1 MGKKKRHHYIPRFY
15 LNGFIDP
22 ANEPFVWVYQKGE
35 TGIIKTTAENI
46 ALEKHYYSFTTP
58 SGDKD
63 SETFENVLSEM
74 EGKAAPV
81 VQKIKNYETLDKDD
95 RAIFAVFL
103 AFMLTRVPNYRQN
116 TAKMSVELFK
126 KITKLTA
133 STPELFDATIRT
145 IEEDLGEK
153 IDYPHEELREFLLE
167 GNFDITPNPEQ
178 SLQHVNAE
186 LAPVF
191 YEMNW
196 IFLKSTDRFEFL
208 TSDNPLVYF
217 DPTHDPK
224 SPYGV
229 GLLNRNIEV
238 TFPVTKDI
246 AFSGS
251 WRKQMSEGFLPST
264 HEMVRMINRRTVM
277 SALRFVFAS
286 KKSSVLHGLVQ
297 KYKNSSAPA
306 PKTFVRLSTER
317 VGNAKA

>member
-22 ANEPFVWVYQKGE
+22 ANEPFIWIYRKGASE
-35 TGIIKTTAENI
+35 ILKATAENI
-46 ALEKHYYSFTTP
+46 ALEKHYYSFTAP
-58 SGDKD
+58 SGEKD
-63 SETFENVLSEM
+63 SETFEDALSEM
-74 EGKAAPV
+74 EGKAALV
-81 VQKIKNYETLDKDD
+81 VQKIRNHETLSKED
-95 RAIFAVFL
+95 RLMFAIFL
-103 AFMLTRVPNYRQN
+103 AFMMTRVPNYRQN
-116 TAKMSVELFK
+116 TAKMSVEFFK
-126 KITKLTA
+126 KFTRLTA
-133 STPELFDATIRT
+133 STPELFEATLST

-153 IDYPHEELREFLLE
+153 IDYPHEELRQFFLE
-167 GNFDITPNPEQ
+167 GNFDITPNPER

-186 LAPVF
+186 LAPIF
-191 YEMNW
+191 YGMNW

-229 GLLNRNIEV
+229 GLLNKNIEV
-238 TFPVTKDI
+238 TFPITKDI

-251 WRKQMSEGFLPST
+251 WRKQMHEGFLPSS
-264 HEMVRMINRRTVM
+264 HEMVRMINRRTAM

-286 KKSSVLHGLVQ
+286 KKSSVIQGFVQ

-306 PKTFVRLSTER
+306 PKVFVRLVS
-317 VGNAKA
+317 